1 MKDIQRILAK
11 TISYIGYHS
20 PGEYGLFWDDDGT
33 MPWKEFHWA
42 LQREPDLGFVRA
54 STLHELQQLGFSLP
68 FVLDGRLLRLRDGVT
83 HTPYPLVITP
93 SRLYYSCLRKNLQHA
108 REFGLVSHQRRY
120 VALASQP
127 ALAVSIAR
135 RRDPQP
141 ILIEIQAAKAQ
152 HDGIAFRLAG
162 EYLYLV
168 EALPPQYLVFP
179 LISTKTRGQVSKGNQ
194 KDRRS
199 QVPTAAAYGGSFQ
212 LGIEH
217 LRGNNAAEDPLT
229 TKGSGK
235 PSKSRDWKRDARR
248 LRDKR
253 KV

>member
-1 MKDIQRILAK
+1 MKCIQRTLAK

-20 PGEYGLFWDDDGT
+20 PGDYGLFWDDNGT

-54 STLHELQQLGFSLP
+54 STLHELRQLGFSLP

-83 HTPYPLVITP
+83 HTPYPLVIPP
-93 SRLYYSCLRKNLQHA
+93 SRLYYACLRKNLQHA
-108 REFGLVSHQRRY
+108 REFGLVSHERRY
-120 VALASQP
+120 VAVASQQT
-127 ALAVSIAR
+127 LAVSIAR

-141 ILIEIQAAKAQ
+141 VLIEIQAAKAE

-168 EALPPQYLVFP
+168 EALPSEYLVFP
-179 LISTKTRGQVSKGNQ
+179 IISTRSGGQVGKG
-194 KDRRS
+194 DRKERRPQS
-199 QVPTAAAYGGSFQ
+199 PTSVASGGSFQ
-212 LGIEH
+212 VSVEH
-217 LRGNNAAEDPLT
+217 LRGMAPEDRLT
-229 TKGSGK
+229 TRNTGK
-235 PSKSRDWKRDARR
+235 PDKSKDWKRDARR

>member
-1 MKDIQRILAK
+1 MKYIQRTLAK

-20 PGEYGLFWDDDGT
+20 PGDYGLFWDDNGT

-54 STLHELQQLGFSLP
+54 STLHELQQLGCSLP

-83 HTPYPLVITP
+83 HTPYPLLIPP
-93 SRLYYSCLRKNLQHA
+93 SRLYYGCLRKNLQHA

-120 VALASQP
+120 VALASQQT
-127 ALAVSIAR
+127 LAVSIAR

-141 ILIEIQAAKAQ
+141 VVIEIQAAKAQ

-179 LISTKTRGQVSKGNQ
+179 LISTKTRGQVGKGDQ

-199 QVPTAAAYGGSFQ
+199 QAPTSVASGGSFQ
-212 LGIEH
+212 ISVEH
-217 LRGNNAAEDPLT
+217 LRGISPEDRLT
-229 TKGSGK
+229 AKSTGN
-235 PSKSRDWKRDARR
+235 PAKSRDWKRDARR